1 MEILVQV
8 VLQVSAQAVQVVVA
22 VQKVVLEQVVPV
34 LLAVQ
39 VDLVLHPVQVAQMEQ
54 VVHAE
59 IQVVAVKV
67 VK

>member
-8 VLQVSAQAVQVVVA
+8 VLQVSAQAVQGVVA